1 MQISDELLSDFISE
15 AWESIEKI
23 DTGIL
28 LLEKTPEDKKNIANV
43 FRAIHTVK
51 GSSGFFALKRIENLS
66 HAAESLL
73 GNIREGQIE
82 DDTAKIAVLLQ
93 FADQLRALL
102 AVLDASKQEPAGDD
116 SALIATL
123 LAYAQNRPLA
133 SANKENSTVEDVPE
147 VQAPEQVTEQVVPNV
162 VASVPATEPN
172 QFKEVTAP
180 VESKNYEMMAP
191 VKVSVEL
198 IDMLMN
204 NVSELVL
211 ARNRLMPFAEKFS
224 DSSFQ
229 NTVAIIDKLTIELQ
243 EKIIQTRMQPIGQLW
258 SKIPRLARDVA
269 QQCGKQIEVVFSG
282 EGTELD
288 RTLLDAIRD
297 PIMHI
302 VRNCIDHGIEAP
314 NQRLL
319 AGKSAT
325 GIVSLS
331 ACHENGMVLIN
342 IHDDGQGIDFDRI
355 RQRAFDLQLL
365 ELGEMT
371 HVTEDELIQFLY
383 MPGFS
388 TRNEVTQISG
398 RGVGMDVV
406 KTNVAAIGGYIKISS
421 KRGDGMR
428 CTLRIPL
435 TLAIIPALLVR
446 AGTEFYSIPQINLQE
461 LVRHKQSELGNVVED
476 FHGTPVLRL
485 RDKLIPLFDL
495 AVLVGLPS
503 KTLSMG
509 EVLTIVIVQAAGVQ
523 YGVVVDEILKLQE
536 VVIKPL
542 PNILRAD
549 ALFSGATILGDGSVS
564 LILDM
569 DRIAVKTRTLSRLR
583 NEQSH
588 KAEEILITQAPS
600 ERVKMLLVEIRGFGL
615 SAIPVNYV
623 DRMDK
628 FESRG
633 LLRSAG
639 HDVMLYE
646 GEVVRIIDLAGALGT
661 NKVKDVAE
669 VYEEKLYIVIHFTR
683 VGPFGFIVQSIDQ
696 IIELPKELRG
706 TDLYQQ
712 GLLGFA
718 LINERVVNVLN
729 IPEILQMHG
738 HVQEQTMPLF

>member
-82 DDTAKIAVLLQ
+82 VDTAKIAVLLQ

-388 TRNEVTQISG
+388 TRSEVTQISG

-435 TLAIIPALLVR
+435 TLAIIPAILVR

>member
-1 MQISDELLSDFISE
+1 MQISDELLSDFIAE

-82 DDTAKIAVLLQ
+82 VDTAKIAVLLQ

-123 LAYAQNRPLA
+123 LAYAQNRPVA

-147 VQAPEQVTEQVVPNV
+147 VHAPEQVTEQVVPTV
-162 VASVPATEPN
+162 LASVPAAEPN

-180 VESKNYEMMAP
+180 LESKNYEMMAP

-314 NQRLL
+314 NQRVL

-365 ELGEMT
+365 ELAEMS

-388 TRNEVTQISG
+388 TRSEVTQISG

-542 PNILRAD
+542 PHIFRAD

-569 DRIAVKTRTLSRLR
+569 DRIAVQTRTLSRLR

-706 TDLYQQ
+706 TDLYQP

>member
-82 DDTAKIAVLLQ
+82 VDTAKIAVMLQ

-147 VQAPEQVTEQVVPNV
+147 AQAPEQVTEHVVPTV
-162 VASVPATEPN
+162 LASVPATEPN
-172 QFKEVTAP
+172 QFKEVTTP

-388 TRNEVTQISG
+388 TRSEVTQISG

-542 PNILRAD
+542 PPIFRAD

-569 DRIAVKTRTLSRLR
+569 DRIAVQTRTLSRLR

-588 KAEEILITQAPS
+588 KAEETLITQAPS

>member
-82 DDTAKIAVLLQ
+82 VDTAKIAVLLQ

-147 VQAPEQVTEQVVPNV
+147 VQAPEQVTEQVVPTV

-388 TRNEVTQISG
+388 TRSEVTQISG

-435 TLAIIPALLVR
+435 TLAIIPAILVR

-542 PNILRAD
+542 PHILRAD

-669 VYEEKLYIVIHFTR
+669 VYEEKLYIVI
-683 VGPFGFIVQSIDQ
+683 Q
-696 IIELPKELRG
+696 L
-706 TDLYQQ
+706 
-712 GLLGFA
+712 
-718 LINERVVNVLN
+718 
-729 IPEILQMHG
+729 
-738 HVQEQTMPLF
+738 

>member
-82 DDTAKIAVLLQ
+82 VDTAKIAVLLQ

-319 AGKSAT
+319 AVKSAT

-388 TRNEVTQISG
+388 TRSEVTQISG

>member
-82 DDTAKIAVLLQ
+82 VDTAKIAVMLQ

-147 VQAPEQVTEQVVPNV
+147 AQAPEQVTEHVVPTV
-162 VASVPATEPN
+162 LASVPATEPN
-172 QFKEVTAP
+172 QFKEVTTP

-388 TRNEVTQISG
+388 TRSEVTQISG

-542 PNILRAD
+542 PPIFRAD

-569 DRIAVKTRTLSRLR
+569 DRIAVQTRTLSRLR

>member
-82 DDTAKIAVLLQ
+82 VDTAKIAVLLQ

-147 VQAPEQVTEQVVPNV
+147 VQAPEQVTEQVVPTV

-388 TRNEVTQISG
+388 TRSEVTQISG

-503 KTLSMG
+503 
-509 EVLTIVIVQAAGVQ
+509 
-523 YGVVVDEILKLQE
+523 
-536 VVIKPL
+536 
-542 PNILRAD
+542 
-549 ALFSGATILGDGSVS
+549 
-564 LILDM
+564 
-569 DRIAVKTRTLSRLR
+569 
-583 NEQSH
+583 
-588 KAEEILITQAPS
+588 
-600 ERVKMLLVEIRGFGL
+600 
-615 SAIPVNYV
+615 
-623 DRMDK
+623 
-628 FESRG
+628 
-633 LLRSAG
+633 
-639 HDVMLYE
+639 
-646 GEVVRIIDLAGALGT
+646 
-661 NKVKDVAE
+661 
-669 VYEEKLYIVIHFTR
+669 
-683 VGPFGFIVQSIDQ
+683 
-696 IIELPKELRG
+696 
-706 TDLYQQ
+706 
-712 GLLGFA
+712 
-718 LINERVVNVLN
+718 
-729 IPEILQMHG
+729 
-738 HVQEQTMPLF
+738 

>member
-1 MQISDELLSDFISE
+1 MQISDELLSDFIAE

-23 DTGIL
+23 DAGIL
-28 LLEKTPEDKKNIANV
+28 LLEKVPEDKKNIANV

-51 GSSGFFALKRIENLS
+51 GSSGFFALKRIENLA

-73 GNIREGQIE
+73 GNIREGQIQV
-82 DDTAKIAVLLQ
+82 DTAKIVVLLQ

-102 AVLDASKQEPAGDD
+102 AGLDASKQEPAGDD
-116 SALIATL
+116 AALIASL
-123 LAYAQNRPLA
+123 LAHAQNRPMA
-133 SANKENSTVEDVPE
+133 FADEGISAAADVTQF
-147 VQAPEQVTEQVVPNV
+147 QAPAQAAPTAFAAAPTGELDQSKEV
-162 VASVPATEPN
+162 VA
-172 QFKEVTAP
+172 F
-180 VESKNYEMMAP
+180 VESKSHELMAP

-269 QQCGKQIEVVFSG
+269 QQCGKQIEVIFAG

-325 GIVSLS
+325 GSVSLT
-331 ACHENGMVLIN
+331 ACHENGMVLID

-365 ELGEMT
+365 ELSEMA
-371 HVTEDELIQFLY
+371 HVSEDELIQFLY

-388 TRNEVTQISG
+388 TRSEVTQISG

-406 KTNVAAIGGYIKISS
+406 KTNMAAIGGYIKISS
-421 KRGDGMR
+421 TRGEGMR

-446 AGTEFYSIPQINLQE
+446 TGTEFYSIPQLNLQE
-461 LVRHKQSELGNVVED
+461 LVRHKQSELNNVVED
-476 FHGTPVLRL
+476 FYGIPVLRL

-503 KTLSMG
+503 KTPSMG

-542 PNILRAD
+542 PQVLRAD

-569 DRIAVKTRTLSRLR
+569 DRIAVQTRTLSRLR
-583 NEQSH
+583 TEQTR
-588 KAEEILITQAPS
+588 KVEELLITETPI
-600 ERVKMLLVEIRGFGL
+600 ERVKMMLVEIRGFGL
-615 SAIPVNYV
+615 SAIPVIYV

-628 FESRG
+628 FEARG
-633 LLRSAG
+633 LVRSAG
-639 HDVMLYE
+639 HDVLLYE
-646 GEVVRIIDLAGALGT
+646 GEVVRIIDLAVALGT
-661 NKVKDVAE
+661 RKVTDVAD

-683 VGPFGFIVQSIDQ
+683 MGPFGFIVQAIDQ
-696 IIELPKELRG
+696 IIELPKDLRG
-706 TDLYQQ
+706 TDFYQQ
-712 GLLGFA
+712 GLLGFSLLNA
-718 LINERVVNVLN
+718 RVVNVLN

-738 HVQEQTMPLF
+738 HVNEETMPLF